1 MPTDLELAFKT
12 LQAKQKHY
20 DKLFEY
26 YDGDQSLVYSTRR
39 LERAFN
45 KLETKFVQNWM
56 AVVVDAANAKI
67 NLKRLAVLNNNALS
81 ERLNSIFESTELVL
95 DAHDAHL
102 AALVTG
108 EAFVI
113 AWPDEQGQICAYY
126 NDPRVAHVFY
136 DENNPRQKRFAAK
149 WWCDGEGK
157 RRITLYY
164 PDRLEYY
171 ISTGKAEAVRAAG
184 AFIPLEG
191 EPNADNP
198 YGVIPVFHL
207 RRERRKIRG
216 EFEGVLSLQ
225 DAVNKLLADMM
236 VVGEYGA
243 FPQRWMISQAGAG
256 TLKNAPNEIWDLPA
270 GDGEGQGTS
279 VGQFEPAD
287 LNVYLVSM
295 DKLASSIGIITRTPK
310 HYFFAQSGDPSGEAL
325 IAMEAPLNDKVTDYI
340 ARFKPVWTRI
350 GAFLLQLDGQTINP
364 EDIQP
369 VFSDPRTIQPL
380 TQAQIRQTNV
390 NAGYPLRSQLRDEG
404 KSNAEIE
411 QIEKDRQEERAGQ
424 QQTLAAAVLNAR
436 RQLDGGQ
443 QSNGLEQPV
452 AAEEEE

>member
-1 MPTDLELAFKT
+1 MSTDLELAFKT

-20 DKLFEY
+20 DKLFSY
-26 YDGDQSLVYSTRR
+26 YDGDQPLVYSTRR

-56 AVVVDAANAKI
+56 AVVVDAASAKI
-67 NLKRLAVLNNNALS
+67 NLRHLGILNNETLS
-81 ERLNSIFESTELVL
+81 ERLNSIFENTELIL
-95 DAHDAHL
+95 DANDAHL

-113 AWPDEQGQICAYY
+113 AWPDTQGQICAYY
-126 NDPRVAHVFY
+126 NDPRMAHVFY

-149 WWCDGEGK
+149 WWCDSEEK

-171 ISTGKAEAVRAAG
+171 TSIGLAKAAMAAG
-184 AFIPLEG
+184 AFIPLES
-191 EPNADNP
+191 EPNAENP

-216 EFEGVLSLQ
+216 EFECVLSLQ

-243 FPQRWMISQAGAG
+243 FPQRYVISQAGTG

-270 GDGEGQGTS
+270 GDGEGQATS
-279 VGQFEPAD
+279 AGQFQPAD
-287 LNVYLVSM
+287 LNVYLISM

-325 IAMEAPLNDKVTDYI
+325 IAMEAPLNDKVADYI
-340 ARFKPVWTRI
+340 ARFEPVWSQV
-350 GAFLLQLDGQTINP
+350 GAFLMLLDGQTVAP
-364 EDIQP
+364 EDVQP

-390 NAGYPLRSQLRDEG
+390 GAGYPLRSQLRDEG
-404 KSNAEIE
+404 KSDAEIE
-411 QIEKDRQEERAGQ
+411 QVETDRQEERAGQ

-443 QSNGLEQPV
+443 QSNGLEQ
-452 AAEEEE
+452 EE